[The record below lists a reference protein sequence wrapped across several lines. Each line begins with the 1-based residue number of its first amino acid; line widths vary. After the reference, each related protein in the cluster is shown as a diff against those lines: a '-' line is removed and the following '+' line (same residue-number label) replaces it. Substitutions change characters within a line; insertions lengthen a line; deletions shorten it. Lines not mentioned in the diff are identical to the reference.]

1 MNMSSEKDR
10 KQVNPQKAV
19 QMKLNELL
27 DFIALKRPHDNRNS
41 YKIKHIIVGSLTVS
55 ET

>member
-1 MNMSSEKDR
+1 MYMSSEKAR
-10 KQVNPQKAV
+10 KQANPQKAV
-19 QMKLNELL
+19 LMKLNELL

-41 YKIKHIIVGSLTVS
+41 YKIKHLIMASLTAS